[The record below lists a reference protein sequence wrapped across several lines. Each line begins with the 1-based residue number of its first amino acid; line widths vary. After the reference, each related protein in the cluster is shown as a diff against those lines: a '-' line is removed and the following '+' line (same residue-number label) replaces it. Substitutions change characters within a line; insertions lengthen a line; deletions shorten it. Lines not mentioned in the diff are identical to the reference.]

1 MISAELRVNELAQMP
16 LIPEAKFG
24 NDPLFIQS
32 NPAGLIQKY
41 LTPQLSGKLILD

>member
-1 MISAELRVNELAQMP
+1 MP

-41 LTPQLSGKLILD
+41 LTPQLSGKLILDS